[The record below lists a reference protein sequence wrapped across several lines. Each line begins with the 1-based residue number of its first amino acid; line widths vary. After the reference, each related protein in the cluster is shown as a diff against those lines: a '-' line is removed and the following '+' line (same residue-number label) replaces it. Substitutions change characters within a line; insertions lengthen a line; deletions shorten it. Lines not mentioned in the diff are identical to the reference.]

1 MKNYKFT
8 FLFIFSMCGL
18 LHFSCSESTVAENL
32 TIVKGFNYQ
41 PLEIGKF
48 VTYEL
53 DTVIY
58 RTQTG
63 GDCQFAIDSSFSYLR
78 EEVVDIFV
86 DNTGKENF
94 IIERYTRKNLTDPW
108 EVADVWNTA
117 MSDSQVERVEE
128 NLRFIKMVFP
138 VTEGVSWNG
147 NSFFQDTSVIIGG
160 EVIEFY
166 QHWSNEYQYGT
177 VDVPEEINGITFDS
191 VATVIQSA
199 PSENKINHRSSI
211 EKYARGVGL
220 VYKEMLIL
228 DTQCCI
234 SPDSLGL
241 GLIFCDDIPWEVKA
255 EKGLILRQRV
265 IDFN

>member
-1 MKNYKFT
+1 MKKYKFT
-8 FLFIFSMCGL
+8 FLFIFTICGL
-18 LHFSCSESTVAENL
+18 LQFSCSESTVGEDL

-41 PLEIGKF
+41 PLEIGKYI
-48 VTYEL
+48 TYEL
-53 DTVIY
+53 DSIVY

-63 GDCQFAIDSSFSYLR
+63 GDCMFMQDSSFHYLR
-78 EEVVDIFV
+78 EEVVDV
-86 DNTGKENF
+86 CEDNTGRESF
-94 IIERYTRKNLTDPW
+94 VIERYTRKNLTDPW
-108 EVADVWNTA
+108 QVIDVWSTTMTN
-117 MSDSQVERVEE
+117 SQVERVEE

-138 VTEGVSWNG
+138 VSEGVNWDG

-160 EVIEFY
+160 EVIDFY
-166 QHWSNEYQYGT
+166 KHWSNEYEYGT
-177 VDVPEEINGITFDS
+177 IDVAEEINGIMFDS

-199 PSENKINHRSSI
+199 PSENKLNHRSSI

-220 VYKEMLIL
+220 IYKEMLIL

-255 EKGLILRQRV
+255 EKGLVLRQRV